1 MRSPPHPLR
10 AAVSLMLALGLT
22 ACGGGSSSGQPGS
35 EMQASLASQIEA
47 LERSGQLPKLDRS
60 SDIRGP
66 DANNNGIRDD
76 IDAWIAAQ
84 SVTDVQRKALQQA
97 ARVFQREL
105 LVDLNDKAA
114 HDVLGTQ
121 TSAYIDCLHDS
132 FAPDS
137 VTASAYRARI
147 EAITANT
154 RERAKRY
161 LAYNRAVSGSV
172 LTIPRGD
179 NCEP

>member
-1 MRSPPHPLR
+1 MSARCL
-10 AAVSLMLALGLT
+10 LLALTLAMA
-22 ACGGGSSSGQPGS
+22 ACGGGQPCS

-47 LERSGQLPKLDRS
+47 LERSGQLPRLERS

-84 SVTDVQRKALQQA
+84 PVTDQQRKALQQA
-97 ARVFQREL
+97 ARVLQREL
-105 LVDLNDKAA
+105 LVDLADKAA
-114 HDVLGTQ
+114 HDVLGAQ
-121 TSAYIDCLHDS
+121 TSAYVDCLHDS

-137 VTASAYRARI
+137 VTASAYGARI

-161 LAYNRAVSGSV
+161 LAYNRAVSGSSG
-172 LTIPRGD
+172 TIPRGD